1 MMNLW
6 SILMGDLLHIDFPAV
21 KCHGGLEMSVST
33 GHVEGHRGDAT
44 QGGWD
49 WKPPKKC
56 QCETGEVT
64 FEVSEFSI
72 PGFRVR
78 LRDSRHGPWIFTVVS
93 YVPQMTP

>member
-1 MMNLW
+1 M
-6 SILMGDLLHIDFPAV
+6 